1 MIYLLSF
8 NYRNKRGRYGH
19 HIGEFSGHS
28 EKDVLDSVRREYKN
42 VEVLLM
48 KEIEDDVERRRDK
61 YWG

>member
-8 NYRNKRGRYGH
+8 NYRNKRGRFGH

-28 EKDVLDSVRREYKN
+28 ERDVLDSVRREYKN
-42 VEVLLM
+42 VEVLLI
-48 KEIEDDVERRRDK
+48 KEIENVRERNR

>member
-28 EKDVLDSVRREYKN
+28 EKDVLDSVRRKYRTI
-42 VEVLLM
+42 EVLNI
-48 KEIEDDVERRRDK
+48 KEIKNDERRRDK